1 MSRYAGSEWGFVAS
15 VGGTHFRTDYIDR
28 EMAEQLTESPAG
40 TREDYLALWL
50 VPPFYMA
57 AGEGEFRARQGN
69 LPLAW
74 DYLRGKQE
82 LPEDFLND
90 PNAWLE
96 RVKREEYPTYD
107 VRPVAGTKAWSA
119 KNRARPGV
127 GKGMSKTDMVV
138 VMYGDRSLYG
148 AAVANER
155 TTNPSYWG
163 YDRGEPVALFRAS
176 VPHEIVGFSDF
187 EKTKPVTLVEALEG
201 QGTMNQ
207 WFDDG
212 YKGWGA
218 VAPYVKPKK
227 PFYVSHEY
235 DKDFGPFKRESN
247 ASDANRA
254 GHETE
259 TVAQRMV
266 MFNELIGAYQRSWND
281 THTKT
286 VNARHIVAAVKK
298 HPTLMQ
304 QIPWDVFD
312 LAVRDAAANRAG
324 AGTKRGKVIEG
335 VDELFEYVNRLG
347 FAGSGSMHY
356 RQQQLGAVYDALLA
370 AAGGDFPF
378 RARFHTHKSKYGF
391 TYPWLGEFEIDGKN
405 GHVVVNMSNVKS

>member
-28 EMAEQLTESPAG
+28 ELAEQLAESPAG

-57 AGEGEFRARQGN
+57 AGEGEFRARHGN

-119 KNRARPGV
+119 KNRA
-127 GKGMSKTDMVV
+127 GKHGEYRLNYGNGQVSGTMTTKAEAVRAYHAQRDFDKRNHQTSGDLRVESYDGDGFWMKVKTSEKTD
-138 VMYGDRSLYG
+138 
-148 AAVANER
+148 
-155 TTNPSYWG
+155 P
-163 YDRGEPVALFRAS
+163 
-176 VPHEIVGFSDF
+176 PHGRN
-187 EKTKPVTLVEALEG
+187 T
-201 QGTMNQ
+201 
-207 WFDDG
+207 
-212 YKGWGA
+212 
-218 VAPYVKPKK
+218 
-227 PFYVSHEY
+227 
-235 DKDFGPFKRESN
+235 
-247 ASDANRA
+247 
-254 GHETE
+254 
-259 TVAQRMV
+259 
-266 MFNELIGAYQRSWND
+266 
-281 THTKT
+281 
-286 VNARHIVAAVKK
+286 
-298 HPTLMQ
+298 
-304 QIPWDVFD
+304 
-312 LAVRDAAANRAG
+312 
-324 AGTKRGKVIEG
+324 AGTSVKRGKVIEG
-335 VDELFEYVNRLG
+335 VDELFEYINRLG

-378 RARFHTHKSKYGF
+378 RARFHTHKSEYGF

-405 GHVVVNMSNVKS
+405 GHVVVSMSNVKS